1 MEGRSRKKI
10 EEPAKEFTL
19 LKGIKVYMANF
30 KAFAIFFAVLM
41 ITDIVLF
48 IVAGGNVERNYLFL
62 VLSNI
67 LLAGILQFL
76 FIRFGKK
83 GLYVVEIILA
93 VVMLFTI
100 MELLL
105 YKTYGIF
112 MPIGSAINNAQH
124 VTENYS
130 NELLEVVANNMT
142 FIIRFVIFYA
152 AFLVTSNEYLI
163 KNQEI
168 KVFDDLPFKERKI
181 NYAVFIMSIVFLLI
195 SFLFIDSSNDFTY
208 NVQKNGVKA
217 AFVKSFSKSGDS
229 IKFTSTNVAE
239 TIAKDDI
246 LEKYNAFDIDYKNLD
261 VGNLDE
267 RCKNV
272 NEYVASRTPSNKNEY
287 TGIFKGKN
295 LILICAEAYSHY
307 VINEELTPTLYR
319 LTNNGF
325 RFTDYYVPSWGGSTT
340 SGEFAF
346 LTGLIPSDAAESMK
360 NTIGK
365 NMCFTMPRVLKSE
378 GYNTSAYHNG
388 NYKYYDRNMTHRE
401 NIGFDEFIANGNGL
415 EDIAGNWSTDE
426 AMIGKTFDTY
436 YDKKPFCVY
445 YMTLSGHAFYNN
457 SEDFRVTKSIKKVKE
472 VYGDKYPEQ
481 VNNYICYQIYL
492 EDALTKLIKC
502 LEEHSMIDDTVI
514 CMTTDHFP
522 YGLNS
527 EAFTNGVDY
536 LPYLYEKIDMDEF
549 DLDKSMPIL
558 WCGSLENEHK
568 NLVKSIDAPTSS
580 IDLLPT
586 LLNLFGAKYDSRLIA
601 GRDVFSDEEPFVVYN
616 SGSFITS
623 KGRYSKL
630 ANKFVSS
637 DGANVEKEYIDE
649 YKEKARNL
657 ILFSAYVVAN
667 NYYEYIF
674 SNNNTNVE
682 YKNIIGK
689 VDMDVPVKL
698 EKKDYQHFVDYFKKC
713 NENYTKKKVT
723 LKRNRES
730 VDDVKR
736 DKVVYLTFDDG
747 PNNYCDKILEALSR
761 NNIKA
766 TFFVVGTLKEKELK
780 NIKEEGHTIGL
791 HSASHNYAYIY
802 RSENDFLWD
811 LHELQDFVYQ
821 ATGEYSHYIR
831 FPGGSKNKISDEV
844 NYGIMDKLRPLVED
858 MGFEYYDW
866 HVATGDSSEFATK
879 DHILASVERGLVN
892 DYDELIILMHDLH
905 PITVDAIDDLIKLC
919 KEYGYRF
926 DKISDETIPFHAVGV
941 S

>member
-346 LTGLIPSDAAESMK
+346 LT
-360 NTIGK
+360 
-365 NMCFTMPRVLKSE
+365 
-378 GYNTSAYHNG
+378 
-388 NYKYYDRNMTHRE
+388 
-401 NIGFDEFIANGNGL
+401 
-415 EDIAGNWSTDE
+415 
-426 AMIGKTFDTY
+426 
-436 YDKKPFCVY
+436 
-445 YMTLSGHAFYNN
+445 
-457 SEDFRVTKSIKKVKE
+457 
-472 VYGDKYPEQ
+472 
-481 VNNYICYQIYL
+481 
-492 EDALTKLIKC
+492 
-502 LEEHSMIDDTVI
+502 
-514 CMTTDHFP
+514 
-522 YGLNS
+522 
-527 EAFTNGVDY
+527 
-536 LPYLYEKIDMDEF
+536 
-549 DLDKSMPIL
+549 
-558 WCGSLENEHK
+558 
-568 NLVKSIDAPTSS
+568 
-580 IDLLPT
+580 
-586 LLNLFGAKYDSRLIA
+586 
-601 GRDVFSDEEPFVVYN
+601 
-616 SGSFITS
+616 
-623 KGRYSKL
+623 
-630 ANKFVSS
+630 
-637 DGANVEKEYIDE
+637 
-649 YKEKARNL
+649 
-657 ILFSAYVVAN
+657 
-667 NYYEYIF
+667 
-674 SNNNTNVE
+674 
-682 YKNIIGK
+682 
-689 VDMDVPVKL
+689 
-698 EKKDYQHFVDYFKKC
+698 
-713 NENYTKKKVT
+713 
-723 LKRNRES
+723 
-730 VDDVKR
+730 
-736 DKVVYLTFDDG
+736 
-747 PNNYCDKILEALSR
+747 
-761 NNIKA
+761 
-766 TFFVVGTLKEKELK
+766 
-780 NIKEEGHTIGL
+780 
-791 HSASHNYAYIY
+791 
-802 RSENDFLWD
+802 
-811 LHELQDFVYQ
+811 
-821 ATGEYSHYIR
+821 
-831 FPGGSKNKISDEV
+831 
-844 NYGIMDKLRPLVED
+844 
-858 MGFEYYDW
+858 
-866 HVATGDSSEFATK
+866 
-879 DHILASVERGLVN
+879 
-892 DYDELIILMHDLH
+892 
-905 PITVDAIDDLIKLC
+905 
-919 KEYGYRF
+919 
-926 DKISDETIPFHAVGV
+926 
-941 S
+941 